1 MYLSLFHPTTFTY
14 STREVGKGRQLGQW
28 GPVGEFPKLAAV
40 AIIRDIEK
48 KAEAVVSIAQYCYN
62 IQ

>member
-1 MYLSLFHPTTFTY
+1 MCLSLFHPTTFTY
-14 STREVGKGRQLGQW
+14 STREVGKGRQLAQW

-40 AIIRDIEK
+40 AMIRDIEK
-48 KAEAVVSIAQYCYN
+48 KAKIAASIAQYCYN